1 MAVTHIIPKV
11 NTSKASE
18 IRDHQG
24 PDTRVSPVNL
34 VKLIDSI
41 NSWKRYK
48 IAIFY
53 SYITIVSHNYYEK
66 NLPT

>member
-34 VKLIDSI
+34 KVIDFVKFL
-41 NSWKRYK
+41 KK
-48 IAIFY
+48 IQ
-53 SYITIVSHNYYEK
+53 K
-66 NLPT
+66 